1 VVGLNQ
7 ANGAHPHKAAKLIMI
22 LIGSEALK
30 HYIPN
35 RDTLDTDIVS
45 TYREAAAFAKTRGN
59 VTACYPIAEGKKLYL
74 KVNDRII
81 EAELIWPGNN
91 TEKLVELINND
102 PLTIHQD
109 GNIIPSLDVL
119 YMLKMSHRYL
129 KNSPHFLKT
138 MNDIKAMRELGAKI
152 RPEHQEFLLER
163 EKATYTYAHPK
174 LNVSKGDFFKG
185 DGVEYVYD
193 HDSIHE
199 AIKHLPKPAYQYFK
213 PDQSE
218 VFCDRTMFDEAP
230 ESIRL
235 CAVLEESYVL
245 AVERSQIPYKGTLT
259 PQRSFAIAL
268 EKVCTSITSGWFRE
282 YAWENYEKVQD
293 LYSDNYV
300 DRFWSGVQNG
310 IVKPFTGS
318 KY

>member
-1 VVGLNQ
+1 VVGLNL
-7 ANGAHPHKAAKLIMI
+7 ASGAPHHKAANIMI
-22 LIGSEALK
+22 LIGSEALR
-30 HYIPN
+30 HYMPD
-35 RDTLDTDIVS
+35 RETLDCDIVS
-45 TYREAAAFAKTRGN
+45 TYREAVAFAKTRGN

-74 KVNDRII
+74 KVNGRVV

-102 PLTIHQD
+102 PDTFKNGD
-109 GNIIPSLDVL
+109 YVIPSLDVL
-119 YMLKMSHRYL
+119 FMLKMSHRYL

-138 MNDIKAMRELGAKI
+138 MNDIKAMRALGAKI
-152 RPEHQEFLLER
+152 RPEHEAFFRER
-163 EKATYTYAHPK
+163 EKATYTYSHPK

-185 DGVEYVYD
+185 DGVTYVYD

-199 AIKHLPKPAYQYFK
+199 AVKHLSTPAYQYFK
-213 PDQSE
+213 PDQAE
-218 VFCDRTMFDEAP
+218 VFCDRDMFESVAD
-230 ESIRL
+230 SIRL

-245 AVERSQIPYKGTLT
+245 ALERSQIPFKGTLT
-259 PQRSFAIAL
+259 PRRSFDIAL

-282 YAWENYEKVQD
+282 YAWENHERVQE

-300 DRFWSGVQNG
+300 DRFWNGVQNG

-318 KY
+318 TY

>member
-1 VVGLNQ
+1 
-7 ANGAHPHKAAKLIMI
+7 MI

-30 HYIPN
+30 HYIPS
-35 RDTLDTDIVS
+35 RDTLDFDIVS
-45 TYREAAAFAKTRGN
+45 TYREAVAFTKERGN

-74 KVNDRII
+74 KVNDRVV

-102 PLTIHQD
+102 PKTLQNGDYT
-109 GNIIPSLDVL
+109 IPSLDVL

-138 MNDIKAMRELGAKI
+138 MQDIKAMRALGAKI
-152 RPEHQEFLLER
+152 RPEHEEFFRER

-193 HDSIHE
+193 HDSIHL
-199 AIKHLPKPAYQYFK
+199 AVKHLTYPAYMYFK
-213 PDQSE
+213 PAQSE
-218 VFCDRTMFDEAP
+218 VYCDRDMFEKVDE
-230 ESIRL
+230 SVRL
-235 CAVLEESYVL
+235 YAVLEESYVL
-245 AVERSQIPYKGTLT
+245 ALERSQIPFRGVLT
-259 PQRSFAIAL
+259 PKRSFDIAL
-268 EKVCTSITSGWFRE
+268 EKVCSSITSGWFRE
-282 YAWENYEKVQD
+282 FSWENYDKVQA
-293 LYSDNYV
+293 LYNDDYV
-300 DRFWSGVQNG
+300 DRFWVGVEAG